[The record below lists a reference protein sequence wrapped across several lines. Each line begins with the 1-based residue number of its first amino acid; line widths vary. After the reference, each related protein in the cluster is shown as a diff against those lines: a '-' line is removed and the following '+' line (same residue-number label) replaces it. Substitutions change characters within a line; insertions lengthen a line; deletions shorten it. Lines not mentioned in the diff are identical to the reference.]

1 MSRQARP
8 GNLCSML
15 AERET
20 TGFLVADSEGRRVGL
35 VEGPMY
41 GEAPTRPDA
50 LAVRARGRY
59 GRHFIVP
66 ARAIEVIDDDAG
78 TIVLQLERR
87 DLQTFL

>member
-1 MSRQARP
+1 MRAGRP
-8 GNLCSML
+8 PGILAWML

-20 TGFLVADSEGRRVGL
+20 AGFLVADSHGRRVGL

-41 GEAPTRPDA
+41 GRAATRPDA

-66 ARAIEVIDDDAG
+66 AGAIEAIDDDAE
-78 TIVLQLERR
+78 TISLQLERR
-87 DLQTFL
+87 ELQTFL

>member
-1 MSRQARP
+1 MP
-8 GNLCSML
+8 GERRRGMVGSML
-15 AERET
+15 SEREK
-20 TGFLVADSEGRRVGL
+20 TGFLVEDSRGQRVGL

-41 GEAPTRPDA
+41 GAVPSRPDA

-66 ARAIEVIDDDAG
+66 AGAIEGIDDDAE
-78 TIVLQLERR
+78 TISLQLERR